1 MLWMLTDSQ
10 SAITYLKGG
19 PNAPLTTV
27 GDNIWK
33 LMKDI
38 KSHGTS
44 INFQWVPGHRDI
56 AGNEEAD
63 QAAGEANTLPQN
75 EVPVDFATIK
85 AALKRKTWDEWI
97 GSDELKSTFSY
108 KITSGRPK
116 GTASLSREL
125 EDEVIINQLRTGK
138 SALSRKCPT
147 RYKGMTPEHAKCLEC
162 GEEESVAHLLTC
174 PVKGGI
180 RRSITHNGRQ

>member
-1 MLWMLTDSQ
+1 MGPQSTSNGCQAIEISLEMRKQTRLPVKLTHCR
-10 SAITYLKGG
+10 K
-19 PNAPLTTV
+19 
-27 GDNIWK
+27 
-33 LMKDI
+33 
-38 KSHGTS
+38 
-44 INFQWVPGHRDI
+44 
-56 AGNEEAD
+56 
-63 QAAGEANTLPQN
+63 N

-162 GEEESVAHLLTC
+162 GEEDSVVHLLTY